1 MSLRLTSPQFQY
13 TDETDRRHN
22 HLGYIV
28 SATEPAVS
36 AEGDATSYFQYQMKY
51 PLKSAKL
58 MLHKLDDLVA
68 KTPRGQ
74 EGFYV
79 VQINEGLDT
88 T

>member
-1 MSLRLTSPQFQY
+1 M
-13 TDETDRRHN
+13 
-22 HLGYIV
+22 

-36 AEGDATSYFQYQMKY
+36 IEEDAPSYFQYQMKY

-68 KTPRGQ
+68 GTPKDQ